1 MFYRISG
8 VLVGMGVYMS
18 PPTRR
23 DAWQAGSP
31 GLRMV
36 AVTLTGALSSFSSPY
51 KSYKRPFLNRVE
63 TVVFISQSPRV
74 QVYNDDNAR

>member
-51 KSYKRPFLNRVE
+51 KRPFLNQVE

-74 QVYNDDNAR
+74 QVYNNDNAR